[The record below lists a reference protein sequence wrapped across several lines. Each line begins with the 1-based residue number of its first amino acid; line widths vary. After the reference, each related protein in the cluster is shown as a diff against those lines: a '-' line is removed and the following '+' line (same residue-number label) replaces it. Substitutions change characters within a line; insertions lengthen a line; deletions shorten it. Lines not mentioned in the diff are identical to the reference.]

1 MSADPEQCQ
10 SMVEVRAGVDAVD
23 DGLVALLGL
32 RFGYMRAAARIK
44 TSSEAIRDEARK
56 QRVLANVRALAK
68 KASVPEGLVAR
79 LWEELIEASI
89 TYEQAQFDARQ
100 H

>member
-1 MSADPEQCQ
+1 MTLDPEHCQ

-44 TSSEAIRDEARK
+44 RDPAMIRDEARK

-68 KASVPEGLVAR
+68 KAGVPEALVAR

-89 TYEQAQFDARQ
+89 NYEQGQFDARQ
-100 H
+100 K